1 MALPKIATPTYE
13 LTVPSNKDTLK
24 YRPFLVKEEKIL
36 LLANEA
42 EDEGEMM
49 SAVKQIIN
57 NCTFDSIDVDA
68 LALFDLEYLFLK
80 IRSKSVGEVVNLK
93 LPCDDDED
101 TLVEVK
107 VNLDEVE
114 VQFNKDHT
122 NEVPITDEITLIM
135 DYPQYEFLNTRIEGS
150 ETAFI
155 FNLIKKCISKIID
168 GEQIIERA
176 AFTTKELDEFLESLS
191 TQHFQKLQ
199 EFFET
204 IPRVKHEVKFRNPNT
219 KKQTKITL
227 EGMQSFFE

>member
-57 NCTFDSIDVDA
+57 NWTFESIDVDA

-176 AFTTKELDEFLESLS
+176 DFTTKELDEFLESLS

-204 IPRVKHEVKFRNPNT
+204 MPRVKHEVKFRNPNT